1 LTREEHLVWRKRPA
15 LEYVGAGDFGHAV
28 PSMASDLKTHPCTDN
43 PVLNGLAKIGKRI
56 FSQLTGVRNAKDE
69 ARQYAGALRRG
80 NHYFKGILAA
90 VSLLVET
97 APARASPRWQATLPL
112 CA

>member
-1 LTREEHLVWRKRPA
+1 
-15 LEYVGAGDFGHAV
+15 
-28 PSMASDLKTHPCTDN
+28 MASDLKTHPCTDN

-80 NHYFKGILAA
+80 NHYFKGNSGGRVTFGWNCARQGVTSLA
-90 VSLLVET
+90 SH
-97 APARASPRWQATLPL
+97 ASALRLIS
-112 CA
+112 